1 MSRALLR
8 KTISTKEKNHRK
20 CNFNFDEKMSI
31 SDVNNIR
38 PHFLTQLPGPVM
50 THARHFGLTGA

>member
-1 MSRALLR
+1 
-8 KTISTKEKNHRK
+8 
-20 CNFNFDEKMSI
+20 MSI
-31 SDVNNIR
+31 SDTSIR